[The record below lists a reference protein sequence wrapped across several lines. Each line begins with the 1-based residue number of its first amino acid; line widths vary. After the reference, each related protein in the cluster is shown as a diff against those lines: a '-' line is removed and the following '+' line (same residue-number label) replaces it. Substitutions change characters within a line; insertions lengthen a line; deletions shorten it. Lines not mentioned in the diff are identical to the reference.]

1 MGPGLDSRSDL
12 ELLESS
18 RNGGGGFDAFYQ
30 RHCRAV
36 LAFHARRT
44 REPELA
50 ADLTAETFATA
61 LLIVRER
68 KRPLPES
75 PVGWLFTIAHY
86 KLLDSYRR
94 GQVEDKARRRLA
106 FEPMQVSDDAIVRLE
121 QEIAQTDLLA
131 HLAAELPADQFEALR
146 ARVIDERPYREVA
159 RELRCSES
167 LARMRVSRALRTLR
181 STAVKA
187 QEEASDG

>member
-1 MGPGLDSRSDL
+1 LDARSDL

-18 RNGGGGFDAFYQ
+18 REGGGGFDVFYR

-36 LAFHARRT
+36 LAFHARRV

-61 LLIVRER
+61 LLIVRDR
-68 KRPLPES
+68 KRALPEN

-86 KLLDSYRR
+86 KFLDSQRR
-94 GQVEDKARRRLA
+94 GQVEDKARRKLA
-106 FEPMQVSDDAIVRLE
+106 FEPMQVSDDAIAQLE
-121 QEIAQTDLLA
+121 EQIAATDLLA
-131 HLAAELPADQFEALR
+131 HLAGALPTDQLDALR
-146 ARVIDERPYREVA
+146 ARVIDERSYREIA

-167 LARMRVSRALRTLR
+167 LVRMRVSRALRTLR
-181 STAVKA
+181 STSLQAGK
-187 QEEASDG
+187 EANDG

>member
-1 MGPGLDSRSDL
+1 MDARSDL

-18 RNGGGGFDAFYQ
+18 RDGAGGFDLFYR

-36 LAFHARRT
+36 LAFHARRV

-61 LLIVRER
+61 LLIVRDR
-68 KRPLPES
+68 KRALPAS

-86 KLLDSYRR
+86 KFLGSQRR
-94 GQVEDKARRRLA
+94 GQVEDKARRKLM
-106 FEPMQVSDDAIVRLE
+106 FEPMQVSDDAVALLE
-121 QEIAQTDLLA
+121 DQIAATDLLA
-131 HLAAELPADQFEALR
+131 HLAVSLPADQFEALR
-146 ARVIDERPYREVA
+146 ARVIDERSYREIA

-167 LARMRVSRALRTLR
+167 LVRMRVSRALRTLR
-181 STAVKA
+181 STSLTSQ
-187 QEEASDG
+187 QEVSDG